1 MMQKATTN
9 LESVLERFI
18 PKEALTLA
26 CKKLRETPCN
36 IQITESRN
44 SVHGDFRVD
53 HATKRHTITVNGD
66 LNRYMFLITLMHE
79 VAHLN
84 TWIQYR
90 DKVRPHGD
98 EWKNEFK
105 KTLGPFVTIGVFPP
119 DIQAAVIKYLANPA
133 AATCSDPGLMRVLA
147 KYDRKRPGEALLEEI
162 PERTHFVYNGTRTF
176 VKGKKVRTRYEC
188 RCTQTNHIYLFHPLS
203 KVSKP

>member
-1 MMQKATTN
+1 MQKATTN

-18 PKEALTLA
+18 PIEAVPLT
-26 CKKLRETPCN
+26 CQKLRDTPCH

-53 HATKRHTITVNGD
+53 HSTNRHTITVNGD
-66 LNRYMFLITLMHE
+66 LNKYMFLITLMHE

-84 TWIQYR
+84 TWIRFR
-90 DKVRPHGD
+90 DRVRPHGD
-98 EWKNEFK
+98 EWKTEFK
-105 KTLGPFVTIGVFPP
+105 KTLGPFVALNVFPE
-119 DIQAAVIKYLANPA
+119 DVQTAVTKYLSNPA

-147 KYDRKRPGEALLEEI
+147 RYDKRKPGEALLEDI
-162 PERTHFVYNGTRTF
+162 PERSPFLYNGKRRF

-188 RCTQTNHIYLFHPLS
+188 RCSETNHVYLFHPLS
-203 KVSKP
+203 KVSKI